1 MSELG
6 MEDGVL
12 DWHVDEVVSGGGYC
26 FELMFGVWRVN
37 TAWNILRSALLVE
50 WCLIASG
57 ARLEIGRAKADS
69 RGPT

>member
-6 MEDGVL
+6 IEDRVL

-50 WCLIASG
+50 
-57 ARLEIGRAKADS
+57 
-69 RGPT
+69 